1 MVKRAIS
8 ISFILMLLACSF
20 IPCLAY
26 DVIQTDADNFG
37 FAWDSHSIIFTQ
49 NRLEGNKISVT
60 TGAVPIS
67 QVYFYIPCPKPMV
80 SMDFIF
86 TLCKSTGNLSYNSCD
101 WGTIYSNSYHI
112 QASIDSPT
120 TSWLGSSSIE
130 GSDARNISYK
140 VSFTSL
146 PFSDSNSYR
155 FIRLTFDFDTGTKM
169 YTYLSKELNQG
180 LSGVLGNPT
189 YTFDGIE
196 SQSKFTVKG
205 GQLTTGQSYISGLL
219 KTKYWDGSSVQTNN
233 GYLLST
239 GTSGSGGYLSLG
251 QLIISPKVGNEMW
264 GNVDP
269 HTITGSLTPSTSS
282 TQTDLQGTYIARDY
296 VDTVVM
302 SATRSYS
309 DADLIN
315 AVNTASATNHADLG
329 RIESQMQE
337 LLDHQNGLEEQG
349 QAINSTTTETTIN
362 NTGSTVNSGAG
373 AVSDMSGQLASS
385 MSSSPGSY
393 RDYRDFLGE
402 GLGIILDFGNNY
414 MHPLF
419 ILFVAGIFIPIIMWM
434 FRHATF
440 SGDGD

>member
-1 MVKRAIS
+1 MVRRAIS
-8 ISFILMLLACSF
+8 ICFVLVLLSCAI

-26 DVIQTDADNFG
+26 DVVQTDADNFG
-37 FAWDSHSIIFTQ
+37 FAWDSHAIIFTQ

-60 TGAVPIS
+60 NAAVPIS

-101 WGTIYSNSYHI
+101 WGTIYANAYHI
-112 QASIDSPT
+112 QASMDSPT
-120 TSWLGSSSIE
+120 TSWLGSSTIE

-155 FIRLTFDFDTGTKM
+155 FIRLTFDFDSGTKI

-189 YTFDGIE
+189 YTFNGVE

-219 KTKYWDGSSVQTNN
+219 KTKYWDGSSVQTFN
-233 GYLLST
+233 GSLLST
-239 GTSGSGGYLSLG
+239 GTNGSGGYLSLG
-251 QLIISPKVGNEMW
+251 QLIISPKLGNEMW

-269 HTITGSLTPSTSS
+269 HSISGSLTPSSSS
-282 TQTDLQGTYIARDY
+282 TQTDLQGTYVARDY

-309 DADLIN
+309 DADLID
-315 AVNTASATNHADLG
+315 AVNTASDRNHADLG
-329 RIESQMQE
+329 RIEDQMQE

-349 QAINSTTTETTIN
+349 QQINGTTSETTIT
-362 NTGSTVNSGAG
+362 NTGSTVSTGAG
-373 AVSDMSGQLASS
+373 AVSDMTSQVANG

-393 RDYRDFLGE
+393 RTYTNFLAE
-402 GLGIILDFGNNY
+402 GLGIVLDFGNQY
-414 MHPLF
+414 MAPLF
-419 ILFVAGIFIPIIMWM
+419 ILFFAGFFIPIVMWM
-434 FRHATF
+434 FRHATL
-440 SGDGD
+440 SGDD